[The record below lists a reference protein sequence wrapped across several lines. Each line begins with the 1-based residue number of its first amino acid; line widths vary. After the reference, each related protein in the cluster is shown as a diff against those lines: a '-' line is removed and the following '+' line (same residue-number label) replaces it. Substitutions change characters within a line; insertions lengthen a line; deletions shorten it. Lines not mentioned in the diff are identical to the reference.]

1 MDNTHDI
8 EHVCKIWSLAL
19 PEYLQSWGD
28 GFCAGAIK
36 SIIKRRLLF
45 PHSRAW
51 ERARQAPR
59 SVGKQRGLASV
70 ALWSRICTLA
80 SKIT

>member
-19 PEYLQSWGD
+19 PEYPQSWGD

-36 SIIKRRLLF
+36 SIIKRRL
-45 PHSRAW
+45 PGRAW
-51 ERARQAPR
+51 ERARLAPQ

-70 ALWSRICTLA
+70 GLWSRICTLA
-80 SKIT
+80 SKIM

>member
-19 PEYLQSWGD
+19 AEYPQSWGD
-28 GFCAGAIK
+28 GICAGAMK
-36 SIIKRRLLF
+36 SIIKRRL
-45 PHSRAW
+45 PGRAW
-51 ERARQAPR
+51 ERARLAPQ

-80 SKIT
+80 SKIM

>member
-19 PEYLQSWGD
+19 PEYPQSWGD
-28 GFCAGAIK
+28 GICAGAIE
-36 SIIKRRLLF
+36 SLIKRRLL
-45 PHSRAW
+45 

-70 ALWSRICTLA
+70 GLWSRICTLA
-80 SKIT
+80 SKIM